1 MVTVTISCRF
11 RVQRL
16 RVLWTVAMT
25 VTHWPMEIRRLSASD
40 PATASMGCVALT
52 VRTARIGTVF
62 ERSMYR
68 LG

>member
-1 MVTVTISCRF
+1 M
-11 RVQRL
+11 
-16 RVLWTVAMT
+16 LWTVAIT
-25 VTHWPMEIRRLSASD
+25 VTHWPMEMRRLSASD
-40 PATASMGCVALT
+40 PATASVGCVALT